1 MSRNPSSPKH
11 NIIDA
16 QPPAATFESFT
27 LFPKLSV
34 EIRLKIWR
42 LSFPNS
48 RKVEFRWVVINPFD
62 MLLAAVAT
70 NPITLYVNQE
80 SREETLRFYEAA
92 FQGIGDGTIYMN
104 PDSDTFINP
113 PPQKKRPKK
122 PTTVPKY
129 GSLYRDTL
137 TRVQWLEID
146 NPSHMEGGLLLKGIK
161 EQPLYQDV
169 LFNDLFDN
177 AHSLLTFF
185 PNLKNLKLV
194 ESESH
199 LPQEPPYIRKVKL
212 CYQNDPGRFEVE
224 EFLDEIKDLLEIEK
238 QENPDFHI
246 PDIELQV
253 LCDCKI
259 MSLRDSLGRRSKRSS
274 SVIIRPPYTRRNDSG
289 Q

>member
-1 MSRNPSSPKH
+1 MSRDPSSPKH

-16 QPPAATFESFT
+16 QPPTATFESFT

-42 LSFPNS
+42 LSFPNC
-48 RKVEFRWVVINPFD
+48 RKVELRWVVINPFD

-104 PDSDTFINP
+104 PDSDTVLFTSAP
-113 PPQKKRPKK
+113 KKRRNKK
-122 PTTVPKY
+122 MTVPKY

-137 TRVQWLEID
+137 TRVQWLEIN

-177 AHSLLTFF
+177 AFSLLTFF

-199 LPQEPPYIRKVKL
+199 LPQVPPYIRKVKP

-224 EFLDEIKDLLEIEK
+224 EFLDEVKDLLEIEK

-253 LCDCKI
+253 LCDCNVVER
-259 MSLRDSLGRRSKRSS
+259 LLGRRSRRSS
-274 SVIIRPPYTRRNDSG
+274 SVIIRPPYTRP
-289 Q
+289 

>member
-1 MSRNPSSPKH
+1 MSRDPSSPKH

-16 QPPAATFESFT
+16 QPPTATFESFT

-42 LSFPNS
+42 LSFPNC
-48 RKVEFRWVVINPFD
+48 RKVELRWVVINPFD

-104 PDSDTFINP
+104 PDSDTVLFTSAP
-113 PPQKKRPKK
+113 KKRRNKK
-122 PTTVPKY
+122 MTVPKY

-137 TRVQWLEID
+137 TRVQWLEIN

-177 AHSLLTFF
+177 AFSLLTFF

-194 ESESH
+194 ESESDI
-199 LPQEPPYIRKVKL
+199 PQGWYTRKAKD
-212 CYQNDPGRFEVE
+212 CYQKNPEHFDVE
-224 EFLDEIKDLLEIEK
+224 EFLDGIKVLLEFEK
-238 QENPDFHI
+238 HENPDFHI
-246 PDIELQV
+246 PDIELEV
-253 LCDCKI
+253 MCDCH
-259 MSLRDSLGRRSKRSS
+259 LFEGREKGRPSTS
-274 SVIIRPPYTRRNDSG
+274 IITRP
-289 Q
+289 